1 MIAHGVRH
9 ETHVS
14 SHPLVSTV
22 RGGSRR
28 SPVSSASSTTAFLAA
43 DWRARCRDWANLDPQ
58 PDDTLAHRLAFPVNE
73 IGMAL
78 FLALIAHE
86 AIDAIGPGGA
96 LRHWRHWGVP
106 LVAAAGSVAG
116 AAFAYLAYVTWAGE
130 LVLAQAWPV
139 AAAVDIAAG
148 YYVLR
153 LIYRRGSQA
162 FPFLLVSGIAANT
175 VGLAVLASGRNSR
188 PTSDRCRARRG
199 CPERRRGAACRQD
212 PPIVAV
218 PRSSPA
224 ACRGGDSTW
233 RACIRRCRWYRSCR
247 CCRIRGT
254 CWNRSRSGPP
264 RPRSRMC
271 SWITVVQVVLF
282 FFGLVNGGAH
292 AARLR
297 HRHVGGAA
305 GCAARPAH
313 RDAWRGG
320 ALRLLA
326 GLRLPASIPAWHD
339 LVVVALAMSSG
350 FTFALFTAA
359 MLLPVGGVLTQIRVG
374 ALATAVGAA
383 LTYGVARGL
392 RVGCFAVSR

>member
-1 MIAHGVRH
+1 LGIAGVVRFLNDRFLWL
-9 ETHVS
+9 
-14 SHPLVSTV
+14 PIGALVAV
-22 RGGSRR
+22 I
-28 SPVSSASSTTAFLAA
+28 
-43 DWRARCRDWANLDPQ
+43 WANLDPQ
-58 PDDTLAHRLAFPVNE
+58 PYYTLAHRLAFPVNE

-116 AAFAYLAYVTWAGE
+116 AAFAFLAYVTWAGE

-175 VGLAVLASGRNSR
+175 VGLAVLAVWPEFTPNHVIGAVLVLAALNVAAAL
-188 PTSDRCRARRG
+188 RAARIRRSWPFLIIAG
-199 CPERRRGAACRQD
+199 SLSWWGFHLAGVHPALALV
-212 PPIVAV
+212 PIVPLLPHSRHLLEPFAG
-218 PRSSPA
+218 RPA
-224 ACRGGDSTW
+224 ATAQPD
-233 RACIRRCRWYRSCR
+233 A
-247 CCRIRGT
+247 
-254 CWNRSRSGPP
+254 
-264 RPRSRMC
+264 

-282 FFGLVNGGAH
+282 FFGLVNGGAM
-292 AARLR
+292 LR
-297 HRHVGGAA
+297 GYDTGTWAVLL
-305 GCAARPAH
+305 
-313 RDAWRGG
+313 G
-320 ALRLLA
+320 ALLGRPVGMVGAVALGRLA
-326 GLRLPASIPAWHD
+326 GLRLPAAIAWHD

-359 MLLPVGGVLTQIRVG
+359 TLLPVGGVLTQIRVG

-392 RVGCFAVSR
+392 RVGRFAVSEGRGA